1 MGEKEPEEKTN
12 QSSVND
18 LHDSESNAERIR
30 ILEEEVELLREEM
43 DYIIDRKGLR
53 ELMDN
58 E

>member
-1 MGEKEPEEKTN
+1 MENNSKSEVDYNERLDELEN
-12 QSSVND
+12 Q
-18 LHDSESNAERIR
+18 
-30 ILEEEVELLREEM
+30 VEQLREEV

>member
-1 MGEKEPEEKTN
+1 MEEDQLEEET
-12 QSSVND
+12 
-18 LHDSESNAERIR
+18 DSNEYKDRIYE
-30 ILEEEVELLREEM
+30 LEEEVEQLREEV

>member
-1 MGEKEPEEKTN
+1 MEANQLEEQT
-12 QSSVND
+12 
-18 LHDSESNAERIR
+18 DSNEYEDRISE
-30 ILEEEVELLREEM
+30 LEEEVEQLREEV

>member
-1 MGEKEPEEKTN
+1 LYVNTMEEDQPEEE
-12 QSSVND
+12 VN
-18 LHDSESNAERIR
+18 EYENRIQE
-30 ILEEEVELLREEM
+30 LEEEVELLREEV